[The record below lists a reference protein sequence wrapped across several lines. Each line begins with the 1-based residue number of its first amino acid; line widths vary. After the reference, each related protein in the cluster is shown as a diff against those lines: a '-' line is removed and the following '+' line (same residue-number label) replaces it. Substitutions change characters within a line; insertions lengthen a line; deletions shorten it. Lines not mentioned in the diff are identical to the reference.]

1 MADKK
6 SPASGWP
13 LVKGDFHSGDANSP
27 VAVIT
32 MGSHLDE
39 QGICDAGAA
48 LCGSCKTENLGL
60 EKVIA
65 NVIANPNIRFALLV
79 GTEVKGH
86 LSGQTLVALHKGG
99 VKEGRV
105 VGAEGAIPFIEN
117 LNDAHIKRFQ
127 EQVEIVNIMESEDL
141 GAIKAK
147 INELKGRDP
156 GAFGAEAIVVE
167 VKEAAG
173 GAEET
178 TGEAQPI
185 SGEMAIITARMK
197 VIEKMVVD
205 IGYRNKFAAGVYA
218 GKIEGLMIGLI
229 VSFALIG
236 ITYVEVNKMAEDAK
250 STGPVRMVAIDN
262 MVENIRYKSQILART
277 NKIDSAVTATGLV
290 GFIAGLLLALILI
303 VVPALLMG

>member
-13 LVKGDFHSGDANSP
+13 KVKGDYISGDANSP
-27 VAVIT
+27 VAIVT

-39 QGICDAGAA
+39 KGLCDAGAA
-48 LCGSCKTENLGL
+48 MCGSCKTENLGL

-65 NVIANPNIRFALLV
+65 NIIANPNIRFMLCC

-86 LSGQTLVALHKGG
+86 LAGQTMIALHKGG
-99 VKEGRV
+99 VKDGRV

-117 LNDAHIKRFQ
+117 LNDTHIKRFQ
-127 EQVEIVNIMESEDL
+127 EQVECVNIMESEDL

-147 INELKGRDP
+147 MNELKARDP
-156 GAFGAEAIVVE
+156 GAFAADPIVVE

-178 TGEAQPI
+178 GGEVQPI
-185 SGEMAIITARMK
+185 SGEMAIITGRLK
-197 VIEKMVVD
+197 VIEKMVTD
-205 IGYRNKFAAGVYA
+205 IGYRDKFAAGVYA

-229 VSFALIG
+229 ISFAL
-236 ITYVEVNKMAEDAK
+236 
-250 STGPVRMVAIDN
+250 
-262 MVENIRYKSQILART
+262 
-277 NKIDSAVTATGLV
+277 V
-290 GFIAGLLLALILI
+290 GF
-303 VVPALLMG
+303 MMMR